1 MFDDHDSAFS
11 AGRRHAITHRDHA
24 MALRMI
30 NVRMERQV
38 LLTSAS
44 SLDLWAILNESVLQ
58 HTIGN
63 AKIMLSQFEHLLK
76 MAELKNIT
84 IQVLPFDAGTYPA
97 VGAFTI
103 LGFPDQ
109 EDPDMV
115 YRDGLTDAVY
125 LERPE
130 EIALYAKAFDNL
142 RALSLSPQRS
152 SDLIRRAAQGLY

>member
-1 MFDDHDSAFS
+1 
-11 AGRRHAITHRDHA
+11 
-24 MALRMI
+24 MI

-63 AKIMLSQFEHLLK
+63 AKIMLSQFEDLLK